1 MTMTRRVIRRRPRTR
16 LVCLPEARRYP
27 QEMRIPG
34 NLFVAL
40 KTNAIGVVIMA
51 VGPFVEK
58 EDAEAYAAEHF
69 GSNGYVSAFR
79 LSFRRP

>member
-1 MTMTRRVIRRRPRTR
+1 
-16 LVCLPEARRYP
+16 
-27 QEMRIPG
+27 MRIPG